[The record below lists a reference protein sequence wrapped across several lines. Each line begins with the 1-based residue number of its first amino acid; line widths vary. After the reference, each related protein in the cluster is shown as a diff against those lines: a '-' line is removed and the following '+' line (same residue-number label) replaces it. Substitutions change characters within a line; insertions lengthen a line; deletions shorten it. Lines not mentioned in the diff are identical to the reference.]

1 MRKAGDRSNYETQD
15 KSALVREKIAK
26 SNTVPPSYFL
36 LRIMACQRRG
46 ITGCHVSHLTTGPSY
61 GFNRIMYLRGNLL
74 SQLENG
80 QDTYIYNYIA
90 ILYR

>member
-1 MRKAGDRSNYETQD
+1 
-15 KSALVREKIAK
+15 
-26 SNTVPPSYFL
+26 
-36 LRIMACQRRG
+36 MACQRRG

-90 ILYR
+90 ILYK